1 MLTPLLWLFP
11 ATQCPPLRAPERG
24 SMTCPHTAG
33 AAARQPGCR
42 FSCNE
47 GSALVGPEV
56 VRCTAS
62 GEWTASPPVCRG
74 ECGRPG
80 RCAVPCAR
88 LRLLRGVR
96 AGEAGLKGQA
106 FTVLLSARRDGCV
119 GQEKRVRLR
128 KNKRLI
134 LLQTEL
140 ENLPFPKAHR
150 HQAGS
155 EWPLHELHTRG
166 ERVASASFGRHQE
179 PCRGRPVEADGTEDT
194 RQSRQESA
202 CERRGWP

>member
-1 MLTPLLWLFP
+1 MIIFPRFFKKKKANKKIRGFGSFRTAAETRHLPSQVRRPACHFGRVRTAAESPQVSQVLTPLLWLFP

-24 SMTCPHTAG
+24 SMTCPHAAG

-42 FSCNE
+42 FSCDE

-56 VRCTAS
+56 VRCMAS

-80 RCAVPCAR
+80 RCALPCA
-88 LRLLRGVR
+88 RLLRGVR

-106 FTVLLSARRDGCV
+106 FTVLPSARRDGCV

-134 LLQTEL
+134 LLQT
-140 ENLPFPKAHR
+140 
-150 HQAGS
+150 
-155 EWPLHELHTRG
+155 
-166 ERVASASFGRHQE
+166 
-179 PCRGRPVEADGTEDT
+179 
-194 RQSRQESA
+194 
-202 CERRGWP
+202 